1 MNTLKKMSVGV
12 FLGVLALA
20 SNAPARAVEVPSISL
35 PDLSAATAEIGKR
48 IASELKVQMK
58 KALAEPRPVRVRH
71 SPTVSIYEPIESLE
85 VVASRLPP
93 EPTMETVTVAA
104 TRLPIE
110 TVTVAA
116 TRLPPESIEVADSRT
131 AQVRL

>member
-20 SNAPARAVEVPSISL
+20 SNAPARAAEVFGVTL
-35 PDLSAATAEIGKR
+35 PDLSVATAAVSKR
-48 IASELKVQMK
+48 VAAELKDQMR
-58 KALAEPRPVRVRH
+58 KALAEPRPVRTH
-71 SPTVSIYEPIESLE
+71 QSPRVYVYEPIETMIVE
-85 VVASRLPP
+85 ASRLPA
-93 EPTMETVTVAA
+93 ETMETVVVAA

-116 TRLPPESIEVADSRT
+116 SRLPAESIELADSRT

>member
-20 SNAPARAVEVPSISL
+20 SNAPALATEVLGVTVPNVSVT
-35 PDLSAATAEIGKR
+35 TAEVSKR
-48 IASELKVQMK
+48 IAGELKEQMR
-58 KALAEPRPVRVRH
+58 KALAEPRPVRPHH
-71 SPTVSIYEPIESLE
+71 SPRVYVYEPIESM
-85 VVASRLPP
+85 VVEASRLPA
-93 EPTMETVTVAA
+93 ETMETVVVAA

-116 TRLPPESIEVADSRT
+116 TRLPAESIELADSRT